1 MAVDPM
7 RFLSKSLLVLSALAT
22 VAHGLGCMK
31 FEDGAQ
37 GDIALGTH
45 VEDWRQEVIYQVL
58 IDRFADGDAGNNYR
72 VDLTTPGHWHGGDW
86 KGLED
91 KLDYLDD
98 LGVTTLWI
106 SPVVK
111 NVDTD
116 AGFDGYH
123 GYWTQD
129 MTEVNPHFGDLTAL
143 RSMVAAAHERKMKVI
158 LDIVTNHVGQVFYYD
173 INKNGQPD
181 NDVFGGGQG
190 NQSPVEHVTEYDP
203 EFDPRGVQ
211 SRTSLGESGPAPV
224 IFQYDPATNHLPPVP
239 ELFEDPRVYNRK
251 GRTFNFDE
259 LDQLVHGDFPG
270 GLKDVNTSR
279 CDVKRAMT
287 DVYARWVEL
296 ADFDGFRIDTVKH
309 VEHEFWRYFTQNVRL
324 RLKEKGKNNF
334 FMFGEA
340 FDGDDSLI
348 GSFTKHAVPAHAND
362 EALGGDLA
370 RENGPE
376 AAGGCPGAEPI
387 TGDMLDGVFYFS
399 QYFQAIR
406 DVFRDGNKTSQI
418 ASLWDG
424 RAQNFGS
431 EPNANGTGLP
441 PTTTLVNFLDN
452 HDVPRFLY
460 NGYGVSQLKADPR
473 QTLSN
478 ALLFLL
484 TENGIP
490 CIYYGTEQE
499 LNGGND
505 PANRED
511 LWNTGYKTETP
522 TFQWIKKLT
531 GIRKRHK
538 ALTLGDQ
545 KVIWA
550 TDHTGDEEDAGIF
563 AFERTGGDAGAEY
576 ALAVFNTN
584 PAKSSATKHGD
595 AVMKTSLPKDA
606 TLVDILTTDKK
617 AYVVG
622 ADGALDLTLLPITG
636 SLLVPGEQVSPE
648 D

>member
-1 MAVDPM
+1 M
-7 RFLSKSLLVLSALAT
+7 SKSVVVISALAALT
-22 VAHGLGCMK
+22 TGLGCMS
-31 FEDGAQ
+31 FEEQAQ
-37 GDIALGTH
+37 GEITLGTH
-45 VEDWRQEVIYQVL
+45 VDDWRQEVIYQVL

-91 KLDYLDD
+91 KLDYLQD

-129 MTEVNPHFGDLTAL
+129 ATEVNPHFGDLSAL
-143 RSMVAAAHERKMKVI
+143 RSMISAAHEREMKVI

-181 NDVFGGGQG
+181 NDVFGGGKTG
-190 NQSPVEHVTEYDP
+190 QSPVEHVTEYDP
-203 EFDPRGVQ
+203 EFDPRGIQ

-224 IFQYDPATNHLPPVP
+224 VFQYDPATNHVPPQPV
-239 ELFEDPRVYNRK
+239 LFQNENVYNRK
-251 GRTFNFDE
+251 GRTFNFDD

-279 CDVKRAMT
+279 CDVKRSMV

-309 VEHEFWRYFTQNVRL
+309 VEHEFWRYFAQNLRL
-324 RLKEKGKNNF
+324 RLAEQGKNKF

-340 FDGDDSLI
+340 FDGSDSLI
-348 GSFTKHAVPAHAND
+348 GSFTKHEVPAHPND
-362 EALGGDLA
+362 MLLGGDLA

-376 AAGGCPGAEPI
+376 EAGGCPGAAPI

-399 QYFQAIR
+399 QYFQAVR
-406 DVFRDGNKTSQI
+406 DVFRDGQRTAKI
-418 ASLWDG
+418 KELWDA
-424 RAQNFGS
+424 RADNFGS
-431 EPNANGTGLP
+431 EPNANGTGIAP
-441 PTTTLVNFLDN
+441 SKTLVNFLDN

-460 NGYGVSQLKADPR
+460 NGSGVTQFKVDPELA
-473 QTLSN
+473 LSN

-484 TENGIP
+484 TEDGIP

-499 LNGGND
+499 LDGGND

-511 LWNTGYKTETP
+511 LWNTGYSTENA
-522 TFQWIKKLT
+522 TFQWVKRLT

-545 KVIWA
+545 TVIWA

-563 AFERTGGDAGAEY
+563 AFERAGGDAEGSY
-576 ALAVFNTN
+576 ALAVFNTHL
-584 PAKSSATKHGD
+584 AKTSSTKFEGN
-595 AVMKTSLPKDA
+595 VMKTSLPEGS
-606 TLVDILTTDKK
+606 TLVDVLTPDYQ
-617 AYVVG
+617 AYSLG
-622 ADGALDLTLLPITG
+622 ADGELDLTLLPTTG
-636 SLLVPGEQVSPE
+636 ALLIPGEQVSPE